1 MKGMNRMVELECVSK
16 DLQQL
21 RENVLRLQVRWE
33 EVNPNRHVV
42 GILSRANH
50 LGGDSNLLLQIEE
63 SIQLP
68 EDMKSCRNW
77 LE

>member
-1 MKGMNRMVELECVSK
+1 MKGVNRKVELECVSK

-50 LGGDSNLLLQIEE
+50 LGGIVIYYYRLKEVFNYRKTL
-63 SIQLP
+63 
-68 EDMKSCRNW
+68 NHVATG
-77 LE
+77 